1 MSLGF
6 HALLASWNPNGPS
19 LSTRS
24 CFRSRSSSLREDP
37 VAAVDLSRAHVQ
49 LTPLYPLGACRLEGS
64 LSLTF
69 IVSFVGLW
77 FCYLV
82 ALFLNVEI

>member
-1 MSLGF
+1 MLVGF
-6 HALLASWNPNGPS
+6 HALLASWHLNGPS
-19 LSTRS
+19 LPTGSR
-24 CFRSRSSSLREDP
+24 FRSRSSNLREDP
-37 VAAVDLSRAHVQ
+37 VAAVDP
-49 LTPLYPLGACRLEGS
+49 TPPHPLGACRSEGS

-69 IVSFVGLW
+69 IVSIVGRW